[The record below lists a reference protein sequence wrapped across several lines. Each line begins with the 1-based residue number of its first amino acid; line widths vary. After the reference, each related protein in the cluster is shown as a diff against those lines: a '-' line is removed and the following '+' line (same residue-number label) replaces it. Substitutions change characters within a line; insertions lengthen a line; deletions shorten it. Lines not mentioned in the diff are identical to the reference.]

1 MLAETGRASRPVALE
16 DVMAKSPALVL
27 HTSLLLILIFF
38 VLGIAGCGGTTT
50 SSSRRLQSITVTPA
64 SADAQASPGG
74 KVQFTATGT
83 FSMAPMT
90 VMSPAVLWSIGS
102 PFSSP
107 PPTMPA
113 ASIDST
119 GLAQCNGFVGRVIVE
134 ATAPTEPEIP
144 LLGMTSMT
152 STVSGM
158 AQLICP

>member
-16 DVMAKSPALVL
+16 DAMAKSPALAL
-27 HTSLLLILIFF
+27 YTSLLIFF
-38 VLGIAGCGGTTT
+38 GLAIAGCGGAT
-50 SSSRRLQSITVTPA
+50 SSSRQLQSLTVTPA

-83 FSMAPMT
+83 FNMAPMT
-90 VMSPAVLWSIGS
+90 VMSPPVLWSIGS
-102 PFSSP
+102 PFGSP

-119 GLAQCNGFVGRVIVE
+119 GLAQCNGFVGRVIIE

-144 LLGMTSMT
+144 LLQMTSMT
-152 STVSGM
+152 MTVSGM
-158 AQLICP
+158 AQMTCP